1 METKDKLYYLCINEM
16 DFLISEQKLL
26 LDRYLIK
33 NRYYLYKSREEK
45 QNLKSIFNRVNKGET
60 KMVKKF
66 YELEA
71 GKIYKVEGK
80 GYYKLR
86 DTGSLWYKATISK
99 ENRWIKSNIEYNDLI
114 AMTFKEYDT
123 NIVWSKVPRG
133 TQVQVRNDE
142 NEKLWTNTYL
152 IDFNENDDLPYRVS
166 KHKDDIYT
174 GYKMEDNAEQYKYC
188 RLFPYIELKKE
199 WLVGDNNSDE

>member
-1 METKDKLYYLCINEM
+1 MA
-16 DFLISEQKLL
+16 
-26 LDRYLIK
+26 
-33 NRYYLYKSREEK
+33 
-45 QNLKSIFNRVNKGET
+45 
-60 KMVKKF
+60 KKF

-86 DTGSLWYKATISK
+86 DTGSLWYKATINK
-99 ENRWIKSNIEYNDLI
+99 GDKWIKSNIEYNDLI
-114 AMTFKEYDT
+114 TMTFKEYDT

-133 TQVQVRNDE
+133 TQVQVRNDK
-142 NEKLWTNTYL
+142 NELLWTNTYL

-166 KHKDDIYT
+166 KCKDDIYT

-188 RLFPYIELKKE
+188 RLFPYIELKNE
-199 WLVGDNNSDE
+199 WVAGIKDNDSDE